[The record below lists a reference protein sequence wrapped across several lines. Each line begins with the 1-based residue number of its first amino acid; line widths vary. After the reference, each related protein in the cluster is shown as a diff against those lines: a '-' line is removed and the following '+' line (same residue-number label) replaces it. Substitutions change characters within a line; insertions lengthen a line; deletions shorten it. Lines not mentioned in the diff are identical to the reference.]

1 MTHRVVNV
9 AVNGV
14 TGRMGYRQ
22 HLVRSLLAI
31 RDQGGV
37 RTADGTLL
45 VPEPVLVGRSEERL
59 RAIADR
65 HGLRRWTTS
74 LDEVLSDPG
83 IDVYFDT
90 QVTSARVAALTRAIQ
105 AGKHVY
111 TEKPVAES
119 VPEALALASA
129 AQARG
134 ITSGVVQDKLFLPGV
149 IKLRRLVRDG
159 FFGRILSV
167 RLEFGYWVFEGDST
181 PAQRPSW
188 NYRKQDG
195 GGIVLDMF
203 PHWQYVLEDLL
214 GPVTSVYAR
223 NVTHLPRRWDESGQ
237 PYPATADD
245 AAYAVLEFA
254 NGALASVNSSWAVRV
269 NRRELL
275 EIQVDGTH
283 GSAVAGLRNCA
294 AQHRVNTPMPVW
306 NPDLPDPI
314 DYQALWLDVPDTQDY
329 DNGFKVQWELFLT
342 AAAAGTPFRWD
353 LASGA
358 RGVLLADAAQ
368 RSSDQGRRVDVPAPP
383 QSPAPPSPAQES

>member
-1 MTHRVVNV
+1 MTHKIVNV
-9 AVNGV
+9 AMNGV

-22 HLVRSLLAI
+22 HLLRSLLAI